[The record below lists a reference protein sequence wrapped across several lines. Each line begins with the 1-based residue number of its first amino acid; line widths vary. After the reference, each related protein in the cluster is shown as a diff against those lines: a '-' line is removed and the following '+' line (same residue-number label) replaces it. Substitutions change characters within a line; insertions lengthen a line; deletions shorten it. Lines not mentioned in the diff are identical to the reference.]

1 MKIDFK
7 EEDLAKTLAKTK
19 KKTLNITLVRLLVFF
34 SLIPILVLSLTD
46 YPVLF
51 LILLLQL
58 MLFVYLIVRF
68 NHFKDAEIFLL
79 ELIKMDSERTLRAER
94 KLHSFDPGNEFQSK
108 SHPFAI
114 DLDLFGEHSIFQL
127 INHTCNNSGKKQL
140 AEQMKKNIDAD
151 NAQVVKPAIDELAKD
166 KKFLRSFEATG
177 RAFIK
182 EEKSKDKFYSW
193 LKEPL
198 KWKSFYFLPMFMG
211 PILGLVLVFGVA
223 AGLLPIAYLS
233 FWILLGLVFL
243 GFVFKPLADASKVF
257 PSQGDIKTY
266 RIWSDMLAEKDF
278 SNSYLQE
285 HNTIFKDKN
294 NIPDGLKTL
303 EQVSYLVDNRI
314 NMVYLIFNLLFWL
327 DFGLF
332 WKLKKWKSSYQNQL
346 RELDQIFDEWQ
357 ALVSLGSF
365 SAEEKLTG
373 EISWS
378 EEELIAFSRLK
389 HPLLR
394 ADIAVPNSLELSV
407 QEQTVLLT
415 GSNMSGKTT
424 FMRTIGVN
432 MVLANLGL
440 RPFAE
445 NLLIGPFK
453 LYTSMR
459 NMDNLGESVS
469 SFYAELARIKQVLSA
484 AEKGE
489 KVFFLMDE
497 ILKGTNTIDRIQGS
511 EALIKQ
517 LAESGAK
524 GIISTHDIELSGL
537 ENQLDYLK
545 NYSFHSEISDNEIH
559 FDYTLK
565 KGPCPSF
572 NAHKLM
578 ELMGIRFN

>member
-1 MKIDFK
+1 MKIAYDDGDPSK
-7 EEDLAKTLAKTK
+7 ILSNIK
-19 KKTLNITLVRLLVFF
+19 KKTLRITLVRLLVFF
-34 SLIPILVLSLTD
+34 SIIPVLVLSVTD

-51 LILLLQL
+51 LLLLIQL
-58 MLFVYLIVRF
+58 VLFVYLIIRF
-68 NHFKDAEIFLL
+68 NHFKDKEAFVL
-79 ELIKMDSERTLRAER
+79 ELIKMNTEKEFRTER
-94 KLHSFDPGNEFQSK
+94 KLNSFDQGNEFQSK

-127 INHTCNNSGKKQL
+127 INHTCNHTGRKRL
-140 AEQMKKNIDAD
+140 ADQIKKNLDPT
-151 NAQVVKPAIDELAKD
+151 NAQILMPAIDELAKD
-166 KKFLRSFEATG
+166 EKFLNSFEASG

-182 EEKSKDKFYSW
+182 EEKSKDKFYHW
-193 LKEPL
+193 LDTPL
-198 KWKSFYFLPMFMG
+198 QWKFLYYLPTFAG
-211 PILGLVLVFGVA
+211 PLGGLLLTFGVA

-233 FWILLGLVFL
+233 FWILIGLVFL
-243 GFVFKPLADASKVF
+243 GFVFKPLATAGKVF
-257 PSQGDIKTY
+257 PNQGDIKTY
-266 RIWSDMLAEKDF
+266 RIWASMLSEKDF
-278 SNSYLQE
+278 SNTYLQKQSA
-285 HNTIFKDKN
+285 TFKDKN
-294 NIPDGLKTL
+294 NIPEGLKTL
-303 EQVSYLVDNRI
+303 EQVSFLVENRI
-314 NMVYLIFNLLFWL
+314 NLVYLIFNLLFWL

-332 WKLKKWKSSYQNQL
+332 WKLKKWKQSYQNQL
-346 RELDQIFDEWQ
+346 KELDNIFDEWQ
-357 ALVSLGSF
+357 VLVSLGTF
-365 SAEEKLTG
+365 SVEEKLKG
-373 EISWS
+373 EVSWT
-378 EEELIAFSRLK
+378 EEEEIAFSTLK
-389 HPLLR
+389 HPLLK
-394 ADIAVPNSLELSV
+394 ADVAVPNSLDLST

-432 MVLANLGL
+432 LVLVNMGL

-445 NLLIGPFK
+445 KLHIGPFQ

-459 NMDNLGESVS
+459 NIDNLGESVS
-469 SFYAELARIKQVLSA
+469 SFYAELARIKQVLIA

-497 ILKGTNTIDRIQGS
+497 ILKGTNTVDRVQGS

-517 LAESGAK
+517 LADSGAK
-524 GIISTHDIELSGL
+524 GIISTHDIELSSL